1 MLCNGSVLNTIVQ
14 RMEMIYI
21 QYMPSRVYTVR
32 FVTLPLDGSDDEHGP
47 HIYTSPPT
55 TWAFSPFCLLWCCCH
70 HGTDIRNI
78 FFFSKL
84 AALLSSY
91 DVLGNE
97 ISQNPYFIDEKMEIQ
112 ENKLKSQKPIRQKMN
127 LSSKRSL
134 FDSKPTPF
142 FYWVLEIGLCLIP
155 LGILTKPWK
164 QSKNENSFL
173 NEL

>member
-32 FVTLPLDGSDDEHGP
+32 LVTLPLDGSDDEHGP
-47 HIYTSPPT
+47 RIDTSPTT
-55 TWAFSPFCLLWCCCH
+55 TWAFSPFYLLWCCCH
-70 HGTDIRNI
+70 HGTDVRSIC
-78 FFFSKL
+78 FFSKL
-84 AALLSSY
+84 AALLSPY
-91 DVLGNE
+91 YVLGNE
-97 ISQNPYFIDEKMEIQ
+97 INQNRYFIDEKMEIQ

-134 FDSKPTPF
+134 ILNQLPF
-142 FYWVLEIGLCLIP
+142 LLSTWNRIVSDTSWNSHKALE
-155 LGILTKPWK
+155 T